1 MLDARDYNL
10 LRQMADGLCAQ
21 FGSNCEVVIHELNQ
35 DSTQH
40 SVAYIVNGH
49 VSGRRVGDGPSQVV
63 LEQLQTGTHKAQDHY
78 AYLTRTPDGKILKS
92 TTLYI
97 RDQEGE
103 VAALFCVNF
112 DISAMALASHCLEE
126 FISPAADAQTPERIP
141 SNVTDL
147 LDSLIEE
154 SVRLVGKPVSLM
166 TKEDKVRAIQFLNR
180 KGAFLITKS
189 GDKVAKFYGIS
200 KYTLY
205 SYLDLKTGGENHD

>member
-1 MLDARDYNL
+1 MLDSQEYDL
-10 LRQMADGLCAQ
+10 LRQMADGICAQ
-21 FGSNCEVVIHELNQ
+21 FGSSCEVVIHELNQ

-49 VSGRRVGDGPSQVV
+49 VSGRKAGDGPSQVV
-63 LEQLQTGTHKAQDHY
+63 LEQLQAGSHKAKDHY

-97 RDQEGE
+97 RDKAGE
-103 VAALFCVNF
+103 VAALFCINF
-112 DISAMALASHCLEE
+112 DISAMALASHCMEE
-126 FISPAADAQTPERIP
+126 FISPAVEDKAPERIP

-154 SVRLVGKPVSLM
+154 SVRQVGKPVALM

-180 KGAFLITKS
+180 KGAFLITRS

>member
-1 MLDARDYNL
+1 MLDNWQMEL
-10 LRQMADGLCAQ
+10 LRQMADGIAAQ
-21 FGSNCEVVIHELNQ
+21 FGSSCEVVIHKLSQ

-49 VSGRRVGDGPSQVV
+49 VSGREVGDGPSQVV
-63 LEQLQTGTHKAQDHY
+63 LEQLQAGSRNHEDHY
-78 AYLTRTPDGKILKS
+78 SYLTRTPDGKILKS

-97 RDQEGE
+97 RDGNGK

-112 DISAMALASHCLEE
+112 DISAMTLAS
-126 FISPAADAQTPERIP
+126 AALDELIRPQNALQTPERIT
-141 SNVTDL
+141 SNVSDL

-154 SVRLVGKPVSLM
+154 SVRLVGKPVPVM
-166 TKEDKVRAIQFLNR
+166 TKEDKVRAIGYLNQ

-189 GDKVAKFYGIS
+189 GDKIAKFYGIS

-205 SYLDLKTGGENHD
+205 SYLDLKTGGEHHD